1 MKKTDMQVP
10 EQLREKQ
17 QEIRK
22 EDKKSL
28 PKLLLF
34 TLCAA
39 IIGFPIGFGMGYLGK
54 NGIDWLPET
63 LEQFWMIS
71 ALWIIPVFALLLA
84 VPSLALCTGMKKAIS
99 QLGEEDDTTA
109 EKIDRRL
116 GVSMLLSAAFM
127 ICLFF
132 GLAVIFAVCDEMSGA
147 QLLTGL
153 AELIA
158 GLTLATI
165 AQKRAVDLTKL
176 LYPEKQGSAL
186 DIKFVKVWE
195 ESCGEREKSMIWQSG
210 YQAYRTTSAVYP
222 LLFAV
227 IAVGA
232 IPFGYGPLPAGIVL
246 LMWLI
251 QTVSYCIHSI
261 GIESR
266 TKKGHTEG

>member
-34 TLCAA
+34 MLCAA

-63 LEQFWMIS
+63 LEQFWKIS
-71 ALWIIPVFALLLA
+71 ALWMIPVFALLLA
-84 VPSLALCTGMKKAIS
+84 LPSLLLCTGMKKAIS
-99 QLGEEDDTTA
+99 QLGEEDDA
-109 EKIDRRL
+109 AFGRIDSRL
-116 GVSMLLSAAFM
+116 GVSMLLSAAFT
-127 ICLFF
+127 ICVFF
-132 GLAVIFAVCDEMSGA
+132 GLAVILSVCDGMSGA

-165 AQKRAVDLTKL
+165 AQKKAVDLTKL
-176 LYPEKQGSAL
+176 LYPEICGSVF
-186 DIKFVKVWE
+186 DTRFIKTWE
-195 ESCGEREKSMIWQSG
+195 ESCDEREKSMIWQSG
-210 YQAYRTTSAVYP
+210 YRAYRTTSAVYP
-222 LLFAV
+222 LLFAI

-232 IPFGYGPLPAGIVL
+232 IPFRYGPLPAGIVL

-251 QTVSYCIHSI
+251 QTMSYCIHAI

>member
-34 TLCAA
+34 MLCAA

-63 LEQFWMIS
+63 LEQFWKIS
-71 ALWIIPVFALLLA
+71 ALWMIPVFALLLA
-84 VPSLALCTGMKKAIS
+84 LPSLLLCTGMKKAIS
-99 QLGEEDDTTA
+99 QLGEEDDA
-109 EKIDRRL
+109 AFGRIDSRL
-116 GVSMLLSAAFM
+116 GVSMLLSAAFT
-127 ICLFF
+127 ICVFF
-132 GLAVIFAVCDEMSGA
+132 GLAVILSVCDGMSGA

-165 AQKRAVDLTKL
+165 AQKKAVDLTKL
-176 LYPEKQGSAL
+176 LYPEICGSVF
-186 DIKFVKVWE
+186 DTRFVKTWE
-195 ESCGEREKSMIWQSG
+195 ESCDEREKSMIWQSG
-210 YQAYRTTSAVYP
+210 YRAYRTTSAVYP

-251 QTVSYCIHSI
+251 QTMSYCIHAI

-266 TKKGHTEG
+266 TKKGHTER

>member
-17 QEIRK
+17 REIRK

-34 TLCAA
+34 MLCAA

-99 QLGEEDDTTA
+99 QLG
-109 EKIDRRL
+109 
-116 GVSMLLSAAFM
+116 VSMLLSAAFM

-132 GLAVIFAVCDEMSGA
+132 GLAVILAVCDQMSGA

-153 AELIA
+153 SELIL
-158 GLTLATI
+158 GLALATV
-165 AQKRAVDLTKL
+165 AQKKAVDLTKL
-176 LYPEKQGSAL
+176 LYPEKLGSAL
-186 DIKFVKVWE
+186 DLNFVKVWE
-195 ESCGEREKSMIWQSG
+195 ESCDEREKAMIWQSG

-251 QTVSYCIHSI
+251 QTVSYSIHAI